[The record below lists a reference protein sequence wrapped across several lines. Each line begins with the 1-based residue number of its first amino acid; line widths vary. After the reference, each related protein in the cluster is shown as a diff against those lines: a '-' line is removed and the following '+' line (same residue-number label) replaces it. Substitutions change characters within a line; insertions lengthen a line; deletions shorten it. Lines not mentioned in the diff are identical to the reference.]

1 MISIIVA
8 MARNRVIGRNNKLI
22 WHLPADLR
30 HFKNTTLG
38 NPVIMGRKTFES
50 MGKALPGR
58 TNIIV
63 TRQKDYTAPGC
74 LVANSL
80 ADALE
85 IAPHGEIFIAGGGEI
100 YRQALPLADRMY
112 ITVVDH
118 DFEGDTFF
126 PDFPAERWQLSEE
139 SVHEADEKNSYSMTF
154 RTYMKK

>member
-1 MISIIVA
+1 

-63 TRQKDYTAPGC
+63 TRQEGYTAPGC
-74 LVANSL
+74 LITNSL
-80 ADALE
+80 TDALKV
-85 IAPHGEIFIAGGGEI
+85 APPGEVFIAGGGEI

-118 DFEGDTFF
+118 EFEGDTFF
-126 PDFPAERWQLSEE
+126 PEFAAEQWQLVEE
-139 SVHEADEKNSYSMTF
+139 RVHEADEKNIYSMAF
-154 RTYMKK
+154 RTYEKK